1 MWGYNYTPMSDEL
14 YHWKYI
20 KREKINGKYR
30 YWYADTEKSK
40 KSNKIRFGK
49 YLYTRDKNTGR
60 NVLTKKDRRKQ
71 DFENFIGGIQYKLGY
86 NERAEYQDAKKKYN
100 NGEALTPEEKKKL
113 TDAYTIYTDGR
124 KQGTKEYEDA
134 EKTVYKLQGKSNN
147 YKVSPAD
154 KEKYENAAKKYFS
167 TPMGKIEK
175 TTTNIKSSVKRTYD
189 NVKGNINTAVENGK
203 EFIEY
208 LLTKRRR

>member
-1 MWGYNYTPMSDEL
+1 MWGYNYTPMPDEL

-71 DFENFIGGIQYKLGY
+71 DLFPPRWSKSAKDFCPPGLRHHPGQKL
-86 NERAEYQDAKKKYN
+86 
-100 NGEALTPEEKKKL
+100 
-113 TDAYTIYTDGR
+113 
-124 KQGTKEYEDA
+124 
-134 EKTVYKLQGKSNN
+134 
-147 YKVSPAD
+147 
-154 KEKYENAAKKYFS
+154 
-167 TPMGKIEK
+167 
-175 TTTNIKSSVKRTYD
+175 
-189 NVKGNINTAVENGK
+189 
-203 EFIEY
+203 
-208 LLTKRRR
+208 